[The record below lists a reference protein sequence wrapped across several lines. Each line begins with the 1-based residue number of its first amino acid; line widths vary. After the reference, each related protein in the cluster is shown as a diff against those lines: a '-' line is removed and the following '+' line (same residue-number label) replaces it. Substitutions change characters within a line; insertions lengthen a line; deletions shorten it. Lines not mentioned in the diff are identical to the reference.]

1 MLLVVSFF
9 LFMLVVCFVDQLYH
23 VCLLWASLPE
33 LNNDRLAVT
42 RPASVS
48 LASSSSIKAV
58 LGMQVRTVRPNTAA
72 DFRAPP
78 FFGGGEEFT
87 RG

>member
-1 MLLVVSFF
+1 
-9 LFMLVVCFVDQLYH
+9 MLVVCFVDQLYR

-58 LGMQVRTVRPNTAA
+58 LGRFELFGRTRPPISGRRRFLGA
-72 DFRAPP
+72 
-78 FFGGGEEFT
+78 GEFT